1 MELFLILIIT
11 LVLCGIA
18 YYFFKPKDSSS
29 DTTIQLPNNPKLY
42 TQENLWKALNLQL
55 VTLHKAGEFAEASK
69 VAEEALRKAKETLGP
84 NHNQVAVLSNNLAA
98 FYKSQGRF
106 VESEA
111 LYKQALSIW
120 INNLGKDHIDTASCL
135 NNLGDLY
142 FSTGKYVESEEHYKL
157 ALDIFEKKFGKNHP
171 NLKTILEN
179 MIELYKKTD
188 KPNKAVIIE
197 EHLKKIQ
204 SK

>member
-1 MELFLILIIT
+1 MELFLILILT

-18 YYFFKPKDSSS
+18 YYFFKPTGSPEA
-29 DTTIQLPNNPKLY
+29 TFQLPNNPKLY
-42 TQENLWKALNLQL
+42 TPENLWKALNIQL

-69 VAEEALRKAKETLGP
+69 VAEEALRQAKETLGA

-142 FSTGKYVESEEHYKL
+142 FSTGKYVESEEYYKL

-171 NLKTILEN
+171 SLKTILEN
-179 MIELYKKTD
+179 IIELYKKTD
-188 KPNKAVIIE
+188 KPNKVLLVE
-197 EHLKKIQ
+197 ERLKKIQ

>member
-11 LVLCGIA
+11 LILCGLA
-18 YYFFKPKDSSS
+18 YYFFKPKNPIAE
-29 DTTIQLPNNPKLY
+29 TRFQLPNNPQLY
-42 TQENLWKALNLQL
+42 TQENLWKTLNLQL
-55 VTLHKAGEFAEASK
+55 VNLHKAGEFAEASK
-69 VAEEALRKAKETLGP
+69 VAEEALNQARGTLGP
-84 NHNQVAVLSNNLAA
+84 NHTQVAIISNNLAA

-120 INNLGKDHIDTASCL
+120 INNLGKEHIDTASCL

-142 FSTGKYVESEEHYKL
+142 FATGKYVESEEHYKL
-157 ALDIFEKKFGKNHP
+157 ALDIFEKKFGKTHP
-171 NLKTILEN
+171 NLGTILEN

-188 KPNKAVIIE
+188 KTNKILLIE
-197 EHLKKIQ
+197 ERLKKIK
-204 SK
+204 ST